1 MYFFLHKVNVGTA
14 FGLKNLSYII
24 FSLKIQVM
32 RPKSIIASLFFS
44 IFFFSC
50 VSSKKYKQAQT
61 DYANLQVKQSQL
73 EGDLSNCNTEKANLA
88 RQKSELENDKV
99 NLNSRIAD
107 MNRQMDFL
115 KENNTTVLKQLQD
128 LSVISS
134 SQAESIRKSLDN
146 LGVKDAYI
154 MDLQTAMARKDSLN
168 MALVMNLK
176 GAIGNMNDKDINI
189 KVDKGVVYIDISDK
203 MLFKTGKYEVTPQA
217 KEVLGKV
224 AMVLKNQPDIEFMVE
239 GHTDNVPYRSGVLL
253 DNWDL
258 SVKRA
263 TAVVRILQNQYGLD
277 PAKMAA
283 AGRGEY
289 NPLMDNS
296 SDESRAVNRRTRI
309 VILPQLDQFFKLLEA
324 KKA

>member
-1 MYFFLHKVNVGTA
+1 MK
-14 FGLKNLSYII
+14 LKLIA
-24 FSLKIQVM
+24 
-32 RPKSIIASLFFS
+32 ASLFFTV
-44 IFFFSC
+44 FLFSC
-50 VSSKKYKQAQT
+50 VSSKKYKQSQA
-61 DYANLQVKQSQL
+61 DYANLQVKHSQL
-73 EGDLSNCNTEKANLA
+73 EGDLSNCNNDKAKLSKDKSDLEAEKANL
-88 RQKSELENDKV
+88 NG
-99 NLNSRIAD
+99 RIAD
-107 MNRQMDFL
+107 LNKQMEFL
-115 KENNTTVLKQLQD
+115 KDNNTTILKQLQD

-146 LGVKDAYI
+146 IGAKDAYI
-154 MDLQTAMARKDSLN
+154 IDLQTAMARKDSLN

-176 GAIGNMNDKDINI
+176 GAIGNMNDEDINI

-203 MLFKTGKYEVTPQA
+203 MLFKTGKYEVTSQA

-277 PAKMAA
+277 PRKMAA
-283 AGRGEY
+283 SGRGEY
-289 NPLMDNS
+289 NPVMDNS
-296 SDESRAVNRRTRI
+296 TSANRAINRRTRI
-309 VILPQLDQFFKLLEA
+309 VILPQLDQFFQLLEP
-324 KKA
+324 KKT

>member
-1 MYFFLHKVNVGTA
+1 MNKRTILLA
-14 FGLKNLSYII
+14 FVAVI
-24 FSLKIQVM
+24 FIS
-32 RPKSIIASLFFS
+32 
-44 IFFFSC
+44 SC
-50 VSSKKYKQAQT
+50 VSSKKYKAAT
-61 DYANLQVKQSQL
+61 ANYTQL
-73 EGDLSNCNTEKANLA
+73 EVKYSDLQNDLNTCNNEKAELS
-88 RQKSELENDKV
+88 RQKTALEATNAS
-99 NLNSRIAD
+99 LNNRID
-107 MNRQMDFL
+107 EMNKQNEFL

-134 SQAESIRKSLDN
+134 SQAESIKKSLDN
-146 LGVKDAYI
+146 IGAKDIYI
-154 MDLQTAMARKDSLN
+154 QDLQMAIARKDSLN

-176 GAIGNMNDKDINI
+176 GAIGNLDDKDINI

-217 KEVLGKV
+217 KDVLGKV
-224 AMVLKNQPDIEFMVE
+224 AMVLKNQPGIEFMVE

-289 NPLMDNS
+289 TPLMDNGTS
-296 SDESRAVNRRTRI
+296 ENRAVNRRTRI
-309 VILPQLDQFFKLLEA
+309 VILPQLDQFFKLLEP
-324 KKA
+324 KKTG